1 MKSILGRINYLSFQR
16 QNLGPI
22 RNDVDVD
29 YDLTSHDLSIIN
41 KLFGK
46 LPKILSYKK
55 YDILKKGIADISNLH
70 LRLDNIFIDIKRNF
84 INLLR
89 PFFLKRYKIAAIMN
103 ELIISGIDL
112 MLTGMVTV
120 LIFLSILIILIN
132 ISATIFKEDLK
143 DTIDRNKNTNT
154 SVSTVSNS
162 HKEIINIIN
171 KRIFNE

>member
-1 MKSILGRINYLSFQR
+1 
-16 QNLGPI
+16 
-22 RNDVDVD
+22 
-29 YDLTSHDLSIIN
+29 
-41 KLFGK
+41 
-46 LPKILSYKK
+46 
-55 YDILKKGIADISNLH
+55 
-70 LRLDNIFIDIKRNF
+70 
-84 INLLR
+84 
-89 PFFLKRYKIAAIMN
+89 MN

-143 DTIDRNKNTNT
+143 DNIDRNKNTNN
-154 SVSTVSNS
+154 SVGKISNS

>member
-1 MKSILGRINYLSFQR
+1 MY
-16 QNLGPI
+16 
-22 RNDVDVD
+22 
-29 YDLTSHDLSIIN
+29 
-41 KLFGK
+41 
-46 LPKILSYKK
+46 
-55 YDILKKGIADISNLH
+55 
-70 LRLDNIFIDIKRNF
+70 NIFINIKRKF
-84 INLLR
+84 IDLLR

-132 ISATIFKEDLK
+132 ISAAIFKDDL
-143 DTIDRNKNTNT
+143 TENIDGNKNTSI
-154 SVSTVSNS
+154 SVGKISNS